1 MPDPTVHIVGL
12 RELRRNLREVGDVEE
27 LVEVR
32 NALRSAARIVADDA
46 RRRVPVRSGL
56 ARDSIRPLVSGNRAF
71 VAGGKAKVPY
81 YGWLDFG
88 NRRPVSGR
96 PRSVGPWAG
105 SGKGPKG
112 GRFIY
117 PAIDAKIDQAAEL
130 ISVALNT
137 IHKRQGFS

>member
-1 MPDPTVHIVGL
+1 VAQPSVHVVGL
-12 RELRRNLREVGDVEE
+12 RELRRTLRQAGDVED
-27 LVEVR
+27 LTEVR
-32 NALRSAARIVADDA
+32 NALRSGAKIVADDA
-46 RRRVPVRSGL
+46 RRRVPVRTGR

-88 NRRPVSGR
+88 SRRPISGR

-105 SGKGPKG
+105 SGPGPSK

-117 PAIDAKIDQAAEL
+117 LAIDDKIDEVTDL
-130 ISVALNT
+130 VSRALNAV
-137 IHKRQGFS
+137 HKRQGLS

>member
-1 MPDPTVHIVGL
+1 VAQPSVHVVGL
-12 RELRRNLREVGDVEE
+12 RELRRTLRQAGDVED
-27 LVEVR
+27 LTEVR
-32 NALRSAARIVADDA
+32 NALRSGAKIVADDA
-46 RRRVPVRSGL
+46 RRRVPVRTGR

-88 NRRPVSGR
+88 SRRPISGR

-105 SGKGPKG
+105 SGSGPAK

-117 PAIDAKIDQAAEL
+117 PAIDDKIDEVTDL
-130 ISVALNT
+130 VSKALNA
-137 IHKRQGFS
+137 IHKRQGLS

>member
-1 MPDPTVHIVGL
+1 MPEPSVHVVGL
-12 RELRRNLREVGDVEE
+12 RELRRNLRQAGEVEE

-32 NALRSAARIVADDA
+32 NALRSGARIVADDA
-46 RRRVPVRSGL
+46 RRRVPVRTGR

-71 VAGGKAKVPY
+71 VAGGKARVPY

-88 NRRPVSGR
+88 SRRPISGR

-105 SGKGPKG
+105 SGAGPSK

-117 PAIDAKIDQAAEL
+117 PAIDAKIDDVVEMV
-130 ISVALNT
+130 SDALNT
-137 IHKRQGFS
+137 VHKRQGMT

>member
-1 MPDPTVHIVGL
+1 MPQPSVHVVGL
-12 RELRRNLREVGDVEE
+12 RELRRTLRQAGDVEE
-27 LVEVR
+27 LTEVR
-32 NALRSAARIVADDA
+32 NALRSGARIVADDA
-46 RRRVPVRSGL
+46 RRRVPVRTGR

-88 NRRPVSGR
+88 SRRAISGR

-105 SGKGPKG
+105 SGPGPAK

-117 PAIDAKIDQAAEL
+117 PAIDSKIDEVTDL
-130 ISVALNT
+130 VSKALNA
-137 IHKRQGFS
+137 IHKRQGLS